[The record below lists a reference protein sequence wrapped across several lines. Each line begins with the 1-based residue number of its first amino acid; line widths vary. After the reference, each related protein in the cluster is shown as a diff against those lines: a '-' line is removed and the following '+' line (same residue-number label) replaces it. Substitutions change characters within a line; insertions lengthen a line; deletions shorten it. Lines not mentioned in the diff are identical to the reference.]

1 MHMEFNE
8 AEWIR
13 LLFMISDTQSWVK
26 EMEKSLFNQLALAE
40 KKKLL
45 PKNSYISADTLAHI
59 LERHYHKIPRHPGTA
74 KFTISVAN
82 ILHWIREALQQPAH
96 PIPGN
101 CNFIRCHDTGTN
113 LGHDLYGL
121 PSTFITVITNAGNQV
136 ITAFPGIHKHQP
148 GTSIPMTTIQESEAL
163 ITSPTF

>member
-1 MHMEFNE
+1 MNFNE

-13 LLFMISDTQSWVK
+13 LLFLVSDTHSWIK
-26 EMEKSLFNQLALAE
+26 EMEKDLFSQLALAE

-45 PKNSYISADTLAHI
+45 PKNAYISASALVHI

-82 ILHWIREALQQPAH
+82 ILHWIREALQQSAH
-96 PIPGN
+96 PIPGD

-113 LGHDLYGL
+113 LGHDQYGL
-121 PSTFITVITNAGNQV
+121 PAMHITIITNAGNQV

-148 GTSIPMTTIQESEAL
+148 GMTTPMLPIQDSECFA
-163 ITSPTF
+163 TSPAF